1 MSINTTQLATVIST
15 YQAEL
20 LEGWMTNLF
29 SRLARRDKS
38 SEGELRLQASQF
50 LVLIAGTL
58 NKNPSIDIQNSSW
71 DDARQV
77 LAEISQSRARQ
88 GFTPIETAS
97 FVFSLKEP
105 LFAYLRTALADK
117 PAQLSEE

>member
-1 MSINTTQLATVIST
+1 MSTNTTQLATVIST

-58 NKNPSIDIQNSSW
+58 NRNPSIDIQNSSW

-77 LAEISQSRARQ
+77 
-88 GFTPIETAS
+88 
-97 FVFSLKEP
+97 
-105 LFAYLRTALADK
+105 
-117 PAQLSEE
+117 